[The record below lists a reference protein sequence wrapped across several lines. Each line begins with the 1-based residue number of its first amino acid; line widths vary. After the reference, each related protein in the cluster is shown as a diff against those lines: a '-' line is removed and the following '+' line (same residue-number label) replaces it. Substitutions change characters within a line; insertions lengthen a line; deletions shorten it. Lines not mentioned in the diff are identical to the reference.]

1 MRALVVV
8 PMQTGSYLPW
18 AELAD
23 AGRGVQQ
30 EGALEV
36 HRRLDAL
43 VEDPDL
49 RPVADAD
56 DVPLDDDLV
65 AGPKLEDLACG
76 P

>member
-1 MRALVVV
+1 V
-8 PMQTGSYLPW
+8 
-18 AELAD
+18 E
-23 AGRGVQQ
+23 Q
-30 EGALEV
+30 EGAAQV

-65 AGPKLEDLACG
+65 ARSQLQDLG
-76 P
+76 FVGDWEGDLVSRHV